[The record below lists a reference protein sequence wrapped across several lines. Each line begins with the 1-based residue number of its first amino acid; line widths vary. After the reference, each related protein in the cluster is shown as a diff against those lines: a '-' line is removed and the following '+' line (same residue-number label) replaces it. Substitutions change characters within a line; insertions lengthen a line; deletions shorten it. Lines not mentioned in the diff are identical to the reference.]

1 MWPWERL
8 FCGKPGQPNLS
19 CAPPVIVLLSRAT
32 SRWTCLLPGQS
43 WEQEGG
49 LCLGE
54 EGRYLYLGKGA
65 VSLSGPPRLM
75 DQALFPDSG
84 PSF

>member
-1 MWPWERL
+1 MDR
-8 FCGKPGQPNLS
+8 
-19 CAPPVIVLLSRAT
+19 
-32 SRWTCLLPGQS
+32 LLPGQS

-65 VSLSGPPRLM
+65 VSSQDPERLM
-75 DQALFPDSG
+75 DQALFPDSR

>member
-19 CAPPVIVLLSRAT
+19 CASSCSLSSSPGPLEMDR
-32 SRWTCLLPGQS
+32 LLPGQS

-65 VSLSGPPRLM
+65 VSSQDPERLM